1 MHEASVAQSIL
12 NIASKKLA
20 STAHTDTVTAIH
32 VIIGQFRNVDIDSL
46 KFAFDN
52 IRSMYA
58 GCSSC
63 QLEAEVV
70 TARATC
76 RGCSRTYNPDMATS
90 FRCPMCGNG
99 VGQLISGEE
108 LDVIGI
114 TLR

>member
-12 NIASKKLA
+12 RIACNKLA

-32 VIIGQFRNVDIDSL
+32 VIIGQFRNIDIDSL

-52 IRSMYA
+52 IRSMYD
-58 GCSSC
+58 GCSNC
-63 QLEAEVV
+63 RLEAEVIA
-70 TARATC
+70 ARATC

-90 FRCPMCGNG
+90 FRCPQCGNG
-99 VGQLISGEE
+99 VGQLITGEE

>member
-1 MHEASVAQSIL
+1 MAQSIL

-20 STAHTDTVTAIH
+20 CTAHTDTVTAIH
-32 VIIGQFRNVDIDSL
+32 VIIGQFRNIDVDSL

-52 IRSMYA
+52 IRETYS
-58 GCSSC
+58 GCSNC
-63 QLEAEVV
+63 KLEAEVV
-70 TARATC
+70 RARATC
-76 RGCSRTYNPDMATS
+76 RGCSRTYNPDVATS
-90 FRCPMCGNG
+90 FRCPVCGNG